1 MELDYINEKNKKFYV
16 EKKDYFFFGLFHK
29 WIKTIIE
36 DVHFLGGRPIF
47 IYKHFDT
54 KNEAQIEL
62 RKYIKS
68 SNK

>member
-1 MELDYINEKNKKFYV
+1 MLKKRLFI
-16 EKKDYFFFGLFHK
+16 FGLFHK

-36 DVHFLGGRPIF
+36 DVYFLGGRSIF
-47 IYKHFDT
+47 IYKNFDT